1 MVHLE
6 LKMESLW
13 SEAMDN
19 TDKKTFTFDEVLT
32 DNDYGLII
40 DGRTGELRGL
50 FIPHGSKEDEVPETI
65 VTVCRDFFG
74 IDPNEN
80 VIYH

>member
-1 MVHLE
+1 
-6 LKMESLW
+6 
-13 SEAMDN
+13 
-19 TDKKTFTFDEVLT
+19 
-32 DNDYGLII
+32 
-40 DGRTGELRGL
+40 L